1 MRNGAGIAL
10 LSAANT
16 QGSNITF
23 RDDGRDIKVQFNGRE
38 LRLNLMYDPE
48 AVNPKFIVTTI
59 RYKGSALMDADDV
72 IRQIPLWA
80 GIEIDSE
87 EHGKHLRMPYGSNVP

>member
-10 LSAANT
+10 LNMANT
-16 QGSNITF
+16 QNRNITF

-48 AVNPKFIVTTI
+48 ADSPKFIVTTI
-59 RYKGSALMDADDV
+59 RHKGLATMDADEV
-72 IRQIPLWA
+72 VRQIPLWA
-80 GIEIDSE
+80 GIELDSE
-87 EHGKHLRMPYGSNVP
+87 EHGKYLQRTNP